1 MEKSRPKKT
10 FTDTNNASSNQV
22 LRNYLEDND
31 GSRAYFTFIQ
41 TEIVM
46 QIPENS
52 PANIFG

>member
-1 MEKSRPKKT
+1 MEKSRPKKP
-10 FTDTNNASSNQV
+10 FTDINNASSNQV